1 MPRAGEERHE
11 DGLEGEVYVRTYTS
25 KRRFTKKMFDQLE
38 SKPKKPRNYSR
49 PCPRNLETI
58 SELYH

>member
-38 SKPKKPRNYSR
+38 SKP
-49 PCPRNLETI
+49 
-58 SELYH
+58 